1 MRILAGSCY
10 PHVSLSC
17 CCQGQGAGEV
27 PAGGEERRE
36 AEGPSKS
43 EVGDLSQEDPNQQ
56 DVFQTDENLGPWELR
71 MCISREDFITTRT
84 DKYTLRALGTAKRS
98 REELLWNFPARVH
111 KLDKQKIKQ

>member
-27 PAGGEERRE
+27 PAGGEQGRE

-71 MCISREDFITTRT
+71 MCVSREDFITTRT
-84 DKYTLRALGTAKRS
+84 HKCTLRALGTAKRS
-98 REELLWNFPARVH
+98 RKNFPGISQ
-111 KLDKQKIKQ
+111 LGFIN